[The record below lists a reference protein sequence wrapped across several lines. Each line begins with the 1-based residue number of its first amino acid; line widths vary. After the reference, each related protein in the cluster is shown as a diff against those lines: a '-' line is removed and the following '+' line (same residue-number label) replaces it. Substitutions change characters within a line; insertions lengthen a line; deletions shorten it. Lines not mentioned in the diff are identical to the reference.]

1 MMTLYVLVKITWKQM
16 SHFDNELLLG
26 ELEIRINYNN

>member
-16 SHFDNELLLG
+16 SHFDNELLG